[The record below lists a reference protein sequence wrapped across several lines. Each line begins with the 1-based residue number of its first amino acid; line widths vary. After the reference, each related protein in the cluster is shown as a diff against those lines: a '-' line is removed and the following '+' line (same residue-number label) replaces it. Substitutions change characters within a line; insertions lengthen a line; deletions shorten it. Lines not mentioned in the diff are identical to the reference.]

1 MSNSSK
7 PKIFISYSHESD
19 EWKEQIQLFVNSM
32 RIHGLEC
39 IFDKYTPENPL
50 WSDWMREGVYN
61 SDYIFIFCTQFYKEK
76 FITDSQYKNSGVYA
90 EAECIRDRLKK
101 SNNEDLNKIFLLF
114 FDEPNESNIPTDITR
129 CSRYNCLNYEQ
140 LNELYHRVTN
150 QIENPPEVGDIKE
163 NLPTKIIEELESYQH
178 EAQET
183 DNTLEELT
191 QTLKQIIT
199 LEQLKLYA
207 TNLLSFSTIHLPE
220 DFDSIINQL
229 YDFRYPLLCLL
240 KQLDDN
246 RTGLILKK
254 LQEELH
260 ISDSDLEKSDCM
272 KIDMK
277 LDRCNLLITLEPE
290 NGDTEH
296 TKVEIWRFKEYLS
309 HPQSVYGPVEIDLST
324 KENPT
329 GLVDEI
335 FKIITKASRNNVLIE
350 FIIPYELQDIDFA
363 SWYNSNNGRIGRR
376 FKIARRISERLE
388 KSRIDNSAYEDWKQF
403 WDWYKE
409 KRLSKLKE
417 LVIPVSNK
425 DDIYFDDFE
434 EKPYIKCENII
445 DFELYK
451 GFIEESACIIL
462 ASFNKDS
469 NISEL
474 CSMIN
479 EEEKLEGL
487 IKASSKASRNQIPY
501 LLIWDNPNRI
511 PLRNQNKKTSG
522 E

>member
-1 MSNSSK
+1 MSNNPK
-7 PKIFISYSHESD
+7 PKIFISYSHESN
-19 EWKEQIQLFVNSM
+19 EWKEQIRLFVNGM
-32 RIHGLEC
+32 RIHGLDC

-50 WSDWMREGVYN
+50 WSNWMREGVYN
-61 SDYIFIFCTQFYKEK
+61 SDYIFIFCTKSYKEK
-76 FITDSQYKNSGVYA
+76 FITNSQYKNSGVYA

-114 FDEPNESNIPTDITR
+114 FGEPNESNIPTDITR
-129 CSRYNCLNYEQ
+129 CHRFNCSIYEQ
-140 LNELYHRVTN
+140 FNELYHRVTN
-150 QIENPPEVGDIKE
+150 QIKNPPEVGDIKE
-163 NLPTKIIEELESYQH
+163 NLPINIIEELKYYQE
-178 EAQET
+178 EAQKT
-183 DNTLEELT
+183 GNILERLIRI
-191 QTLKQIIT
+191 LKEIIT

-207 TNLLSFSTIHLPE
+207 TNLLSYSSIHLPE
-220 DFDSIINQL
+220 DFDSIIEHL
-229 YDFRYPLLCLL
+229 YDYRYPLLCLL

-246 RTGLILKK
+246 RIGLILKE

-260 ISDSDLEKSDCM
+260 ISDSDLEKSDYM

-277 LDRCNLLITLEPE
+277 LNRCNLLITLEPE
-290 NGDTEH
+290 NDDTEH
-296 TKVEIWRFKEYLS
+296 TKVEIWKIKQYFP
-309 HPQSVYGPVEIDLST
+309 HPQSVYGPVVINLST

-329 GLVDEI
+329 ALVDKI
-335 FKIITKASRNNVLIE
+335 FELRKVSRNNVLIE

-363 SWYNSNNGRIGRR
+363 SWYNSNNDKIGRR
-376 FKIARRISERLE
+376 FKIVRRLSERLE
-388 KSRIDNSAYEDWKQF
+388 KSRIDNGTYEDWKQF
-403 WDWYKE
+403 WDWYKA
-409 KRLSKLKE
+409 KKSSKLKK

-425 DDIYFDDFE
+425 DDISFDDFE
-434 EKPYIKCENII
+434 EKPYIKCKNVI

-474 CSMIN
+474 CSIIN

-487 IKASSKASRNQIPY
+487 IKASFKASRNQIPY
-501 LLIWDNPNRI
+501 ILIWDNPNRI
-511 PLRNQNKKTSG
+511 PLRNQNKKTASG